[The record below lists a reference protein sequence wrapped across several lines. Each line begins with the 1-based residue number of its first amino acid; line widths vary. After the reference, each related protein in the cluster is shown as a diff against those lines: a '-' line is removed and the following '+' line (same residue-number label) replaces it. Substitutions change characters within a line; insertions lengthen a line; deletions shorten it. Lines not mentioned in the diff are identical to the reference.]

1 MVGRYA
7 TLVATLLL
15 LAGCAGLGNL
25 GPGMS
30 MPGTRVTLKS
40 PNAEKWAVTQT
51 AAQAKANNMQV
62 WACKPL
68 ACAAERSVVAGTFG
82 KSPTRNP
89 DKEALARAARLL
101 AVQTRAQDLVMDA
114 ASEGEER
121 ITPLASGVT
130 EIRGYPAITAES
142 KKTYGRGK
150 TDYIYRGDVFV
161 GLTMVRLISI
171 SSTRAEAKRNFD
183 EFAEA
188 MEILDVP
195 PPASNTAPPAGPAA
209 LSGNEANSAPPQ

>member
-1 MVGRYA
+1 
-7 TLVATLLL
+7 
-15 LAGCAGLGNL
+15 
-25 GPGMS
+25 
-30 MPGTRVTLKS
+30 
-40 PNAEKWAVTQT
+40 
-51 AAQAKANNMQV
+51 
-62 WACKPL
+62 
-68 ACAAERSVVAGTFG
+68 
-82 KSPTRNP
+82 
-89 DKEALARAARLL
+89 
-101 AVQTRAQDLVMDA
+101 MDA